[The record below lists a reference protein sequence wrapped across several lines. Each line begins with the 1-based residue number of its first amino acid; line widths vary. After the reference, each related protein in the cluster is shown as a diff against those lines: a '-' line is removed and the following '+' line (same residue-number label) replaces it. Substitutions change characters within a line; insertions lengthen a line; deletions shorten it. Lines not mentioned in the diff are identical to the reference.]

1 MSSDTNDQTAEAER
15 RERIR
20 AAASGTPVDGISDP
34 RMQEILRDGRLP
46 TSLEYALIAEAAGR
60 TVDWL
65 LHGTERSV
73 DVVVCRA
80 SDYASLAD
88 TYEGSSLCGCPNC
101 IEYVA
106 EREYEDE
113 V

>member
-1 MSSDTNDQTAEAER
+1 MTG
-15 RERIR
+15 
-20 AAASGTPVDGISDP
+20 AAVDGVTDH
-34 RMQEILRDGRLP
+34 RMQEILRGERLP
-46 TSLEYALIAEAAGR
+46 TSLEYALIADASGW

-65 LHGTERSV
+65 LHGTERSTS
-73 DVVVCRA
+73 VVVCRA

-88 TYEGSSLCGCPNC
+88 TYEGSSLCGCPDC

-106 EREYEDE
+106 ERESEDE